1 MLILKDP
8 YAYERY
14 TLLSPCSVRMPE
26 NTDQKNYGHFL
37 RSDIFYFI
45 LKKVLLFFAAALLF
59 GPFLSYLLLYSTT
72 LYATLSFL
80 LKNLNFYTSAYS
92 VVSFLYTCL
101 AVLRIW

>member
-26 NTDQKNYGHFL
+26 NMDQKNYGHFL
-37 RSDIFYFI
+37 CSDISYFI
-45 LKKVLLFFAAALLF
+45 LKKNIAFFAAALF
-59 GPFLSYLLLYSTT
+59 GSFLSSLLLYSTT

-80 LKNLNFYTSAYS
+80 LKNLNLYTSAYS
-92 VVSFLYTCL
+92 VVSFL
-101 AVLRIW
+101 